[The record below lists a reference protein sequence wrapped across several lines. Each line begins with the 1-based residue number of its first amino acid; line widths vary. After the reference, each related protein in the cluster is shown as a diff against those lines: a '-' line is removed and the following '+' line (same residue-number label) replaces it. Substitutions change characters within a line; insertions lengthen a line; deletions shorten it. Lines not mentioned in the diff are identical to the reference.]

1 MTTPTPVTQIS
12 MSEHVSHWF
21 PLADLPGSSGE
32 VIRLETLPV
41 SDGSVTR
48 PSNAFS
54 TLSHFHAI
62 ATICVDSI
70 LGWRAVIGA
79 TPLTE
84 AIEAKQLLEGLSNQL
99 FKVSLRIPASSSIP
113 FSTVLLRIYGEH
125 MASFYDRNYE
135 LQVFQML
142 SRMGIGP
149 KLIANGPT
157 WRLEEFHESRVLTT
171 QMLPNPSVFCQVA
184 SQLGRLHKIH
194 RRPEFP
200 EHFDRTPITLDRVE
214 KWTREAQEA
223 VPRLSIEDS
232 VRAAKMME
240 QMEPEAA
247 GLAALVHEQ
256 SAAGDR
262 LGWNIV
268 FCHND
273 VQENNILVTP
283 YGIRLIDFE
292 YANFNFQMAD
302 VGNFFNEF
310 TMDYVNSVWSPEN
323 YPSLEARRLFATVYL
338 SEYLERPVM
347 DTESLDAFLEAA
359 EIGSQLSHLLWGM
372 WSLVRAQQHADTFGA
387 FNFVGYAKFR
397 FDSYLAKKARLGW

>member
-1 MTTPTPVTQIS
+1 MTTPAPFTLIS
-12 MSEHVSHWF
+12 MSENGSHSV
-21 PLADLPGSSGE
+21 PLADLPGHSGKF
-32 VIRLETLPV
+32 IRMETLPV
-41 SDGSVTR
+41 SDGSVTP
-48 PSNAFS
+48 PSNSFS
-54 TLSHFHAI
+54 TLSQFHPI
-62 ATICVDSI
+62 ATICADSI
-70 LGWRAVIGA
+70 PGWRAVIGE

-99 FKVSLRIPASSSIP
+99 FKVSLRIPFGSSIP
-113 FSTVLLRIYGEH
+113 FSKVLFRIYGAH
-125 MASFYDRNYE
+125 VASFYDTNYE

-157 WRLEEFHESRVLTT
+157 WRIEEFHESTVLTT
-171 QMLPNPSVFCQVA
+171 QLLPNPSVFCQVA
-184 SQLGRLHKIH
+184 SQLGRLHKINT
-194 RRPEFP
+194 RPEFP
-200 EHFDRTPITLDRVE
+200 QHFDRTPITLNRIE

-223 VPRLSIEDS
+223 VPHLSIEDS
-232 VRAAKMME
+232 IRAAKMME
-240 QMEPEAA
+240 LMAPEAA
-247 GLAALVHEQ
+247 RLAALVHEQ
-256 SAAGDR
+256 SAVAGR
-262 LGWNIV
+262 LGWDVV

-310 TMDYVNSVWSPEN
+310 TMDYVASVWSPEN

-338 SEYLERPVM
+338 SEYLERPVI
-347 DTESLDAFLEAA
+347 DKESLDAFLEAA

-387 FNFVGYAKFR
+387 FDFVGYAKFR
-397 FDSYLAKKARLGW
+397 FDSYLAKKSQLGW